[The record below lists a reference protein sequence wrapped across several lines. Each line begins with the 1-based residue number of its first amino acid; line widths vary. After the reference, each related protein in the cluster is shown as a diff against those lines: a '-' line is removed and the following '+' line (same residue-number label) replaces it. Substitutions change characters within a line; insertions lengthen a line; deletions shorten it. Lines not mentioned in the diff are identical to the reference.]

1 MIGMIWLKKVDAG
14 LEYFGSA
21 SILSSMYCEY
31 IVRMVLPN
39 LQCFKF
45 RCNEGYTSVTFYV
58 KNYIQKKWI
67 EVNHCDDIV
76 D

>member
-1 MIGMIWLKKVDAG
+1 
-14 LEYFGSA
+14 
-21 SILSSMYCEY
+21 MYCEY
-31 IVRMVLPN
+31 IVRIVLPN

-67 EVNHCDDIV
+67 EVNHCDGIV
-76 D
+76 ELTIVSEDDFPITY